1 MQKAILSRY
10 VGEVKPKERTSTLLE
25 ISAFWSVI
33 VVKPFNSRSHSTLL
47 RLSACSTVILS
58 IELILPKSA
67 FKYSSLV
74 SSIVF
79 WDQYYYD
86 HIQHQTIKIRR
97 IFI

>member
-47 RLSACSTVILS
+47 RLSAWFFLT
-58 IELILPKSA
+58 
-67 FKYSSLV
+67 
-74 SSIVF
+74 
-79 WDQYYYD
+79 
-86 HIQHQTIKIRR
+86 
-97 IFI
+97 